1 MHMSHKLAN
10 ETKLIKGLVLD
21 HGARHPDMPKYLKKC
36 FILTANVS
44 LEYEK
49 TEVNSQFFY
58 SNAQE
63 REKLLLSEHK
73 FIDDKCQQII
83 ALKRKVCTEEN
94 GCHLVLI
101 NQKGIDPLAL
111 DILAKEGIVALR
123 RAKKRNMERLT
134 LACGGVA
141 VNSVEDLT
149 EKDLGYAEEVH
160 ESNIG
165 DEKYTFVEGCKH
177 PLSCTILIKGQND
190 HTIAQIKD
198 AIRDGLRAVKNL
210 IDD

>member
-1 MHMSHKLAN
+1 
-10 ETKLIKGLVLD
+10 
-21 HGARHPDMPKYLKKC
+21 
-36 FILTANVS
+36 
-44 LEYEK
+44 
-49 TEVNSQFFY
+49 
-58 SNAQE
+58 
-63 REKLLLSEHK
+63 
-73 FIDDKCQQII
+73 
-83 ALKRKVCTEEN
+83 
-94 GCHLVLI
+94 
-101 NQKGIDPLAL
+101 
-111 DILAKEGIVALR
+111 
-123 RAKKRNMERLT
+123 MERLT

-141 VNSVEDLT
+141 VNSVEDLS